1 MVHQICY
8 TPRINVAVEKSVY
21 SIIETLAKEKGI
33 SMSMVTREL
42 IKEALEINEDIALTS
57 FAEKREKTF
66 NKDKS
71 LSHEEVWE

>member
-1 MVHQICY
+1 MS
-8 TPRINVAVEKSVY
+8 TKNPRINVAVEKSVY

-71 LSHEEVWE
+71 LSHEEVWD

>member
-1 MVHQICY
+1 MP
-8 TPRINVAVEKSVY
+8 TKNPRINIVIEKPIY
-21 SIIETLAKEKGI
+21 SIIETLAKEKGV

-42 IKEALEINEDIALTS
+42 IKEALEIEEDVVLAS
-57 FAEKREKTF
+57 FAEEREKTF

>member
-1 MVHQICY
+1 MP
-8 TPRINVAVEKSVY
+8 TKNPRINVAVEKSIY

-42 IKEALEINEDIALTS
+42 IKEALEIEEDNVLAS
-57 FAEKREKTF
+57 FAEEREKTF
-66 NKDKS
+66 DKDKS